1 MLKALR
7 KDQIGIGVMGH
18 DHVLIM
24 LVIIYFQKT
33 FMFVRQHEYEFV
45 ILMLIICDQVA

>member
-1 MLKALR
+1 MVIFTTPEALCKWSFGWIDVLKALR

-24 LVIIYFQKT
+24 LVIILF
-33 FMFVRQHEYEFV
+33 
-45 ILMLIICDQVA
+45 